1 LAVQKNF
8 NLVELNL
15 AVYEKNHN
23 WREEILAIEEK
34 LHFWL
39 EEYLAD
45 FGGFWRIFGVSAK
58 SAKISCRQ
66 NSFP

>member
-45 FGGFWRIFGVSAK
+45 FGGFLVNPPNLPKFLA
-58 SAKISCRQ
+58 AKIPSLKV
-66 NSFP
+66 